1 MDKARG
7 QITTKKIQLPQK
19 LTGVTPAYIHLCKN
33 KHQKVW
39 RNAMTDTK
47 HCDTDYLREMGN
59 NTLFSF

>member
-1 MDKARG
+1 MAKVRG
-7 QITTKKIQLPQK
+7 KIPTKKPQLDQN
-19 LTGVTPAYIHLCKN
+19 LTNMTLAYIDLCKN

-59 NTLFSF
+59 NILFSF